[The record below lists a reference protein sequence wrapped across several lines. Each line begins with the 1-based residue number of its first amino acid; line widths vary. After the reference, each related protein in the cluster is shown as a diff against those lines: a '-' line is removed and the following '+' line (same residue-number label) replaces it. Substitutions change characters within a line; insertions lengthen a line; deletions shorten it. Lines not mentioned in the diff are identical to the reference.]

1 MVTLEDYHVTLW
13 HAPYQPAWA
22 ELVSNS
28 LQHRY
33 PQSNIIKKNRAA
45 GGSTVQWGVEN
56 AKELVC
62 PCNPNLVILGF
73 GMNSMQEPAKIYKAA
88 ILSIIQTIRSEHP
101 DCEFLLVSPMIPN
114 PEIRGF
120 QHNQL
125 PAQQD
130 ALYQIAAELKGIC
143 VAPVHSMFREL
154 VVHKKIIWS

>member
-1 MVTLEDYHVTLW
+1 M
-13 HAPYQPAWA
+13 
-22 ELVSNS
+22 
-28 LQHRY
+28 
-33 PQSNIIKKNRAA
+33 
-45 GGSTVQWGVEN
+45 QWGVEN

-62 PCNPNLVILGF
+62 PCNPDLVILGF
-73 GMNSMQEPAKIYKAA
+73 GMNSMQEPAEIYKVA

-130 ALYQIAAELKGIC
+130 RLHTGRFQADPYRAFA
-143 VAPVHSMFREL
+143 HSHSFP
-154 VVHKKIIWS
+154 